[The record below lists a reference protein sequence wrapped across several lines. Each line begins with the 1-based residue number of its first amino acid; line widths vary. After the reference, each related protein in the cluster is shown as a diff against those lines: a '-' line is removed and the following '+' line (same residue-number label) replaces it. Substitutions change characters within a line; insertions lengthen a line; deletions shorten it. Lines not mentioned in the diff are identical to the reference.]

1 MTAAIFYLTMFLT
14 HFYIPFSW
22 QNRARL
28 ERNKEY
34 NEFLKQQA
42 QGKGRRLPGKRD
54 GDVPDNKVSPDE
66 L

>member
-1 MTAAIFYLTMFLT
+1 MFLT